1 MHGKCG
7 CSRVIV
13 CHYPGRDANGWPP
26 WRDRWAYTEKEKW
39 VKNKRQWPFQLALE
53 QRRRLLS
60 RLWWWW
66 RAADDDA
73 AAGRAIAL
81 IMTALRLRLRLSSS
95 LCIGA
100 EFHMHAASAVYVLL
114 RPVHQLHRRPWQQ
127 DRQKKRNNGSV
138 LALGFALCHSDELVE
153 CRCST
158 PAASGYV

>member
-1 MHGKCG
+1 
-7 CSRVIV
+7 
-13 CHYPGRDANGWPP
+13 
-26 WRDRWAYTEKEKW
+26 
-39 VKNKRQWPFQLALE
+39 LALE

-81 IMTALRLRLRLSSS
+81 IMTALRLRLSSS

-114 RPVHQLHRRPWQQ
+114 RPVHQLHRRP
-127 DRQKKRNNGSV
+127 
-138 LALGFALCHSDELVE
+138 
-153 CRCST
+153 
-158 PAASGYV
+158 